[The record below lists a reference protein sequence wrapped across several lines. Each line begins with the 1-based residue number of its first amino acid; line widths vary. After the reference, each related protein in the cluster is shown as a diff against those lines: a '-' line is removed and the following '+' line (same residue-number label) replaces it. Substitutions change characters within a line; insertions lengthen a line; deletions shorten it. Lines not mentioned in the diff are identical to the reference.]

1 VIAPK
6 RRPAIRAGIYSARGA
21 LRPVA
26 PFAFERSV
34 DFLGAF
40 GPGQSSH
47 RVTNGAVTRAVVVDG
62 EVAVVRLE
70 SAGTTARPRLR
81 YTLWAGAPIS
91 RVLQRRA
98 EARVGFWL
106 SLDDDLRS
114 FYRIA
119 GRDRRFV
126 PVVKAL
132 HGYHQVKF
140 ATPFESACWA
150 VLAQRNRMAIARG
163 MRDRLVE
170 RFGPALEVNGVTH
183 RAFPEPTHL
192 VRVPDDDLL
201 TVLRQQRRAR
211 YLRAVAQ
218 AFDGVDD
225 ASLRTG
231 DYDDVEAW
239 LRAIPGIGPWSARF
253 ILLRGL
259 GRMERVDGAEVAV
272 GRAFARVYGGRRG
285 APAVAR
291 VAKPYGRWRG
301 YWLHYLRAA
310 PVAEHQ

>member
-6 RRPAIRAGIYSARGA
+6 RRPAIRAGIYSARGT

-34 DFLGAF
+34 DFLGVF

-47 RVTNGAVTRAVVVDG
+47 RVTTGAVTRAVVVDG

-81 YTLWAGAPIS
+81 YMLWAGAPIS
-91 RVLQRRA
+91 PVLQRRA
-98 EARVGFWL
+98 GARLGFWL

-119 GRDRRFV
+119 GRDRHFA

-132 HGYHQVKF
+132 RGYHQVKF

-150 VLAQRNRMAIARG
+150 VLAQRNRMTIARG

-170 RFGPALEVNGVTH
+170 RFGPALEVNGVTY
-183 RAFPEPTHL
+183 RAFPELTHV

-201 TVLRQQRRAR
+201 AVLGQQRRAR
-211 YLRAVAQ
+211 
-218 AFDGVDD
+218 
-225 ASLRTG
+225 
-231 DYDDVEAW
+231 
-239 LRAIPGIGPWSARF
+239 
-253 ILLRGL
+253 
-259 GRMERVDGAEVAV
+259 
-272 GRAFARVYGGRRG
+272 
-285 APAVAR
+285 
-291 VAKPYGRWRG
+291 
-301 YWLHYLRAA
+301 YLRAA